1 MIKTFQI
8 CTKTVM
14 DTTDP
19 DITFDENGI
28 CHYYHQYHNQIKQIV
43 TPSASKEESRKQL
56 IAKIKRDGQGNDYD
70 CVIGISGGVDSSYL
84 AYHLKVKEGLR
95 PLAVHLDGGWNSE
108 LAVKNIENL
117 LKKLDIDLYTH
128 VIDWEEMKDLQ
139 VAFFKSGVANQD
151 IPQDHAI
158 VALLFKVAKENNI
171 KYILSGHNLATEF
184 VLPAAWGYNA
194 LDSKHLKSI
203 HGKFGHVKLHTYPFI
218 SMWDYYFISP
228 FLRRIKIVKFLNY
241 IDYDKKEAMK
251 ILEKDLGW
259 TYYGGKHYE
268 SRFTKFFQSYFLTT
282 RFGYDKRKAHLS
294 SLILSDQMTR
304 EEALRELEKPLYTEN
319 ELKEDKEFIRKKLDL
334 SAVQFEYVLQ
344 LPVKTYRDYP
354 SNNSLFI
361 LLKTSYNVFLKMK
374 SLLNSKKKVNFS

>member
-1 MIKTFQI
+1 MSKTFQI

-56 IAKIKRDGQGNDYD
+56 IAKIKKDGQGNDYD

-84 AYHLKVKEGLR
+84 AYHLKAKEGLR

-171 KYILSGHNLATEF
+171 RYILSGHNLATEF
-184 VLPAAWGYNA
+184 VLPVAWGYNA

-203 HGKFGHVKLHTYPFI
+203 HRKFGHVKLRTYPFI

-251 ILEKDLGW
+251 ILERDLGW

-334 SAVQFEYVLQ
+334 SAEEFERILQ

-374 SLLNSKKKVNFS
+374 SLLNSKKQVKFS